1 MSSFPLDNYQ
11 KAIVESDSA
20 NIVVIAGAGSGK
32 TRVLTE
38 RVKRLLNKGVEPSS
52 IVVFTFTVM
61 AAEELK
67 ERLSDITGSDRMFIG
82 TIHSYAN
89 FILRKY
95 SNVQYELL
103 TDELEHDIMLDLC
116 KHNRIPPITTEI
128 YNDFK
133 SRHYD
138 GGGVYNYITNKYG
151 FNVSE
156 ALRHILEFDSNDKF
170 PITIKSIARIN
181 NYITFDKLIELA
193 TEYFETTGNFVDYLF
208 VDEFQDIG
216 NLEYKF
222 IASLQA
228 LSYFIVGD
236 DYQSIYGFKGANP
249 KYFQQ
254 LTKKPEWSVY
264 ELINNS
270 GLKNI
275 KVFDHHVS
283 HYFAKDYEYTDIR
296 CDIDGIKTCGTELFY
311 LYLKKKYKEL
321 DKTNI
326 KEYVDLVRQLDTYTF
341 IDEESAQNLNNL
353 HDLLGH
359 KEFVSAMTKRLK
371 KDKPHFEFTQF
382 EKRFF
387 KVERNKINRY
397 MNSKDSEMKRYI
409 IDGKKCGVVF
419 AESNKSET
427 GNYLSNKYPELD
439 LIILLDASSR
449 ISYRT
454 TKEDVDLNEFTSN
467 YGGGGHKK
475 AAGSKFDDKDR
486 QKIIEGYFKK
496 VKIDE

>member
-133 SRHYD
+133 SKHYD
-138 GGGVYNYITNKYG
+138 GGAIYNYITNKYG

-264 ELINNS
+264 KLINNYRCGINILNYANS
-270 GLKNI
+270 YIDECQTVIKKETKSVTGYMGKCHRYHNLSEIVKFIQSKTNGTYKDWFLLFRTNKEVESCLNLLQKAGIPAITFKKSKLTMEEKQKLMVQDTVKVLTIHTAKGLENKNVVVNYPTH
-275 KVFDHHVS
+275 K
-283 HYFAKDYEYTDIR
+283 
-296 CDIDGIKTCGTELFY
+296 
-311 LYLKKKYKEL
+311 LYLPDYLREDDCDVFNEEELRLYYVACTRAKENL
-321 DKTNI
+321 
-326 KEYVDLVRQLDTYTF
+326 YVL
-341 IDEESAQNLNNL
+341 
-353 HDLLGH
+353 
-359 KEFVSAMTKRLK
+359 
-371 KDKPHFEFTQF
+371 
-382 EKRFF
+382 
-387 KVERNKINRY
+387 
-397 MNSKDSEMKRYI
+397 
-409 IDGKKCGVVF
+409 
-419 AESNKSET
+419 
-427 GNYLSNKYPELD
+427 
-439 LIILLDASSR
+439 
-449 ISYRT
+449 
-454 TKEDVDLNEFTSN
+454 
-467 YGGGGHKK
+467 
-475 AAGSKFDDKDR
+475 
-486 QKIIEGYFKK
+486 
-496 VKIDE
+496 